1 MDENSLVEFC
11 GVRFDGSRYAEAV
24 FNVGAPCYDILGVF
38 FLDAFAKPDDSGR
51 ASFELSGRIR
61 YHVDDK
67 HFDSDDPREWFR
79 FSIKTATTPK
89 EAVARTAT
97 AFQLL
102 SIKAASRAAT
112 MGLTDRDKA
121 LLIAL
126 AGDVLVLP
134 VASAEPNALTAAV
147 ALLPGTRARKAT
159 PEEIA
164 KWTATD
170 KMELN

>member
-1 MDENSLVEFC
+1 MDENSAVEFC

-24 FNVGAPCYDILGVF
+24 FNVGGLCYDILGIL
-38 FLDAFAKPDDSGR
+38 FLDALAKPDDSGR

-67 HFDSDDPREWFR
+67 HFDSDDTREWFR

-89 EAVARTAT
+89 EAVARTVT
-97 AFQLL
+97 AFQFL

-112 MGLTDRDKA
+112 MGLADRDQA

-126 AGDVLVLP
+126 AGDVLVLS
-134 VASAEPNALTAAV
+134 VESAEPNALMAAV

-164 KWTATD
+164 EWTEAE